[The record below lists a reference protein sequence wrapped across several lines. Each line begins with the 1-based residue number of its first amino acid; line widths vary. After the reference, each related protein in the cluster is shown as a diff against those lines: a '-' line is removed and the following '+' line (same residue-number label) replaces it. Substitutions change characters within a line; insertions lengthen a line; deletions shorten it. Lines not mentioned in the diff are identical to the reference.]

1 MRTAKVS
8 AVYNEGRGIKRG
20 LGGEEAVT
28 ESSRMARMNARARK
42 TSGCSTFVENEGPVS
57 FSSSNV
63 MEGVM
68 TRNMVREALVDK
80 ERRGRTIS
88 ADNKRVYQES
98 EVVVVDDEDDVKEK
112 KKEKGKGKEVTVI
125 SEEVEEVKEEMK
137 ESEAIG
143 EGVVRAAMEGARGK
157 KVVDDVFEIGGV
169 SLELEK
175 KKENW
180 KIAYDDW
187 GWTWSCEDE
196 SRWWESICYPYW
208 ETMCNDLLPAKPDEE
223 VPWDGDLWNFNDN
236 NEFPKP

>member
-1 MRTAKVS
+1 MAKVS

-20 LGGEEAVT
+20 LGGEESAT
-28 ESSRMARMNARARK
+28 ESSRTARMNARARK
-42 TSGCSTFVENEGPVS
+42 TSGCSIYVEIEGPVS

-68 TRNMVREALVDK
+68 TRNMVREALVDE
-80 ERRGRTIS
+80 ERRRERTIS
-88 ADNKRVYQES
+88 ADNERMYQES
-98 EVVVVDDEDDVKEK
+98 EAVVVDDEDDVKEK
-112 KKEKGKGKEVTVI
+112 KKEKGKEVTVI
-125 SEEVEEVKEEMK
+125 SEEVEEVKEFKEEMK

-143 EGVVRAAMEGARGK
+143 EGVVGATMEGGRRK

-169 SLELEK
+169 SLELK
-175 KKENW
+175 KKEENW

-236 NEFPKP
+236 NEIPKP